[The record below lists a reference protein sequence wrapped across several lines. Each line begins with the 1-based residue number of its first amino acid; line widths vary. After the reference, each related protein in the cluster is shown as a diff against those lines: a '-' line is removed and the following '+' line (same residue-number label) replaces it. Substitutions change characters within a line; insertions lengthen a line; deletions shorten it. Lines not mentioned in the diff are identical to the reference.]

1 MDTQP
6 NNKKQLEFLGYKLL
20 NDILFLWSAVFLGL
34 LIAEGAVP
42 GYFSAYLS
50 FTKMVIIFFI
60 IFSLIVWLGRR
71 NEITFEI
78 LEEKNLLKNKA
89 ILFLLIVSLGLIVN
103 SLRGLG
109 LIETIISSLAAFLI
123 LLFFHKTFLLPD
135 KK

>member
-1 MDTQP
+1 MDTRP

-50 FTKMVIIFFI
+50 FTKMVIVFFI